1 MTNNQIKQL
10 AKIFAKQTQHKL
22 SLNLAYS
29 NFIELSKANCRPDT
43 IDYYNKQWSYA
54 KSFFNEINV
63 QYLDDV
69 DINIMTQMQLYF
81 RKQDYSNNSINKFT
95 DIVKMV
101 YKFNYDHNFI
111 DENPIRDLKKLKK
124 VNIETITI
132 PKGIK
137 QKIFDWLN
145 NLNND
150 NIFNVRD
157 KLIIY
162 LLNETGIRLNE
173 LLHIKTKNIFLD
185 ENTIHLDFT
194 KTGESRDIY
203 FTDSTKK
210 YIMLYLSKIE
220 SKEYFFQNLVT
231 HEPMTKTS
239 VNKLLERIK
248 NELDIHQ
255 SISPHKWRHTFATEL
270 MNSNVSM
277 REIQTVLGHTELT
290 TTQKYLHTERDK
302 TKKDILDVLSSNIL

>member
-1 MTNNQIKQL
+1 
-10 AKIFAKQTQHKL
+10 
-22 SLNLAYS
+22 
-29 NFIELSKANCRPDT
+29 
-43 IDYYNKQWSYA
+43 
-54 KSFFNEINV
+54 
-63 QYLDDV
+63 
-69 DINIMTQMQLYF
+69 
-81 RKQDYSNNSINKFT
+81 
-95 DIVKMV
+95 MV

-132 PKGIK
+132 PKRIK

-173 LLHIKTKNIFLD
+173 LLHIKTKNILLD

-248 NELDIHQ
+248 NELDINQ
-255 SISPHKWRHTFATEL
+255 SINTDMYSSDTNINVNNLILLAGYFGYGYKNNNTVKDYMATQQLIWQYLGNEVKFTTK
-270 MNSNVSM
+270 SKGEGETINVL
-277 REIQTVLGHTELT
+277 EN
-290 TTQKYLHTERDK
+290 K
-302 TKKDILDVLSSNIL
+302 